1 MMHYLM
7 LRFFHLALFNVY
19 LMLHYLRIY
28 YFYVALVNVAPFNFV
43 LF

>member
-7 LRFFHLALFNVY
+7 LHFFHVALFNVY

-28 YFYVALVNVAPFNFV
+28 YFHVALVDVAPFNFV